1 MSNTNP
7 FGALLEGFAGG
18 AKTASDAKAR
28 DKLIELE
35 TERQRVQQQRDLS
48 AVMDQSS
55 QTAAGSS
62 VSAAPT
68 AGGARPPA
76 AAASGGA
83 VTPGKPFKTT
93 DPVATDLAP
102 HQRAFLN
109 AIAGGE
115 SGGRYDIRYDGG
127 AGSTIGDLSRHPG
140 IFVPTADGQKSSA
153 AGRYQFTKSTWD
165 AMGGG
170 DFSPANQDR
179 RAWAL
184 AQQRYKAVAGRDL
197 DADLRGGGLTPQI
210 MASLTPT
217 WQAFGANRGRH
228 IATYNDS
235 LSRYGSGGA
244 APAVTAPTARSI
256 APSPPS
262 APRQSGA
269 LGVMADLYPTP
280 RTVMPAAV
288 PTI

>member
-1 MSNTNP
+1 MSNANP
-7 FGALLEGFAGG
+7 MGALMEGFSGGVKAAGE
-18 AKTASDAKAR
+18 AEAR
-28 DKLIELE
+28 NKLIELE

-48 AVMDQSS
+48 AVMDQSAA
-55 QTAAGSS
+55 TAGG
-62 VSAAPT
+62 AAASPPT
-68 AGGARPPA
+68 AGGARSPSVA
-76 AAASGGA
+76 GGGA

-127 AGSTIGDLSRHPG
+127 AGSTISDLSRHPG

-197 DADLRGGGLTPQI
+197 DSDLRSGGLNAGI
-210 MASLTPT
+210 MKALSPT
-217 WQAFGANRGRH
+217 WRAFTGNQGRH
-228 IATYNDS
+228 MATYNDS
-235 LSRYGSGGA
+235 LSRYGAGGA
-244 APAVTAPTARSI
+244 TAPAAPPARS
-256 APSPPS
+256 
-262 APRQSGA
+262 
-269 LGVMADLYPTP
+269 
-280 RTVMPAAV
+280 VMPAPPQATQPRGAIGV
-288 PTI
+288 MSDIMPAPRTIMPATAATA